1 MELQTDKECARLCW
15 SSVDI
20 KIATNFVMS
29 EKSNFTIPKSTTRM
43 SDDNGHDKLVRR
55 VYVGLAGMDENMVV
69 LLMLVDDISILG

>member
-29 EKSNFTIPKSTTRM
+29 EKSNLISLGKTDSVMLAKSLQL
-43 SDDNGHDKLVRR
+43 SNFSKIFPSGKCW
-55 VYVGLAGMDENMVV
+55 G
-69 LLMLVDDISILG
+69 

>member
-29 EKSNFTIPKSTTRM
+29 EKSNFTSLGKTDSVM
-43 SDDNGHDKLVRR
+43 
-55 VYVGLAGMDENMVV
+55 LAKPLQLSNFSKIFPSGKCWE
-69 LLMLVDDISILG
+69 

>member
-29 EKSNFTIPKSTTRM
+29 EKSNFTIPSSPGKTDSVMLAKSLQL
-43 SDDNGHDKLVRR
+43 SNFSKSFPSGKCW
-55 VYVGLAGMDENMVV
+55 G
-69 LLMLVDDISILG
+69 

>member
-29 EKSNFTIPKSTTRM
+29 EKSNLISLGKTDSVM
-43 SDDNGHDKLVRR
+43 
-55 VYVGLAGMDENMVV
+55 LARSLQLSNFSKIFLSG
-69 LLMLVDDISILG
+69 

>member
-29 EKSNFTIPKSTTRM
+29 KKSNLTSLGKTDSVMLAKSLQL
-43 SDDNGHDKLVRR
+43 SNFSKIFLSG
-55 VYVGLAGMDENMVV
+55 
-69 LLMLVDDISILG
+69 